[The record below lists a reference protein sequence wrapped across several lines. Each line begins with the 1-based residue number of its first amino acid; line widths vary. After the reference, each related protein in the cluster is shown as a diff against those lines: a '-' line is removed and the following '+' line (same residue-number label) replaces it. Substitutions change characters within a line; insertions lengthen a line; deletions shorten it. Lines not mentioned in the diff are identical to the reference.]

1 GGEAGSVSRSML
13 RQEKYSLLSRFTS
26 YKKKW
31 GGHYLKGM
39 VGYEQDI
46 DKTKG
51 LAGYKLDLVTEEI
64 PSISTATGDFT
75 LDDNMA
81 HWSTQGVFGRVNYNF
96 DEKYLFEMS
105 ARYDGS
111 SRFAP
116 DHRWGFFPS
125 ASVGYNI
132 SKESF
137 WDPIRDKVS
146 ALKIR
151 ASYGSLGNQNVANYL
166 YLARIPIQYR
176 RVLDNSTNP
185 GYIIG
190 NEIPL
195 YATPPALLSEDITW
209 EKITTLDFGL
219 DASFLNNRLD
229 LVFDWY

>member
-1 GGEAGSVSRSML
+1 
-13 RQEKYSLLSRFTS
+13 
-26 YKKKW
+26 
-31 GGHYLKGM
+31 
-39 VGYEQDI
+39 
-46 DKTKG
+46 
-51 LAGYKLDLVTEEI
+51 
-64 PSISTATGDFT
+64 
-75 LDDNMA
+75 
-81 HWSTQGVFGRVNYNF
+81 
-96 DEKYLFEMS
+96 
-105 ARYDGS
+105 
-111 SRFAP
+111 P

-190 NEIPL
+190 DEIPL

-229 LVFDWY
+229 LVFDWYNRVTSDMLGAAFQL